1 MKKGIQERIKSSKR
15 IVIKVGT
22 STLTYENG
30 NLNLG
35 LLNKLA
41 WVLSD
46 LRNQGRDVILVTSGA
61 IGVGSKNSTLKLDL
75 RKLER
80 NKQQQQ
86 LDKQN

>member
-1 MKKGIQERIKSSKR
+1 MRNGIQERIKSSKR

-61 IGVGSKNSTLKLDL
+61 IGVGSKN
-75 RKLER
+75 
-80 NKQQQQ
+80 
-86 LDKQN
+86 